1 MPASDPPAAAAL
13 RWSDALETG
22 LDDVDHQ
29 HRTLLDIF
37 NRVAATRGADAL
49 RAALDEL
56 AAYTRYHFG
65 TEAQLMRSWPLPEG
79 HRDVHLHAH
88 RRFDEFVQRA
98 LQLVD
103 VDPQAVG
110 DELAGFL
117 AQWLRHHIMGI
128 DARMARAILALQRGD
143 AARPDDGGDAT
154 IDATIDAA
162 LDNVLDGLGER
173 TFALIEANLRLRD
186 EIARRERVDA
196 ALRDREARYRDLFMH
211 APDALFEI
219 DSQQRIALANDAA
232 LSLLGV
238 THADAL
244 IGQAFA
250 HYIDAL
256 PGPLP
261 LETLLR
267 RPDGTLRPVEV
278 VAAPPD
284 ANGRRHLI
292 VRDIGER
299 RRLQRRAADASR
311 LEQERLGRELHD
323 GAGQRL
329 VAIGL
334 FANTL
339 HKRLL
344 HDGRRAD
351 AELAAELGTQTRHA
365 LDEIRALAHGL
376 VPLPPGGGGLQGAVA
391 ALCAD
396 LGCVCDTGGA
406 LDAID
411 DGVALQL
418 YRIAQE
424 ALSNAL
430 RHADASRIALELRGD
445 ADALTLYVRDDG
457 RGIAPDAPEGLG
469 LSTMRYRAGA
479 IGAALSV
486 AAAAAGGTEV
496 ACRWPRLGG

>member
-1 MPASDPPAAAAL
+1 MPASDPPAAATL

-49 RAALDEL
+49 RAALGEL
-56 AAYTRYHFG
+56 SAYARYHFG
-65 TEAQLMRSWPLPEG
+65 TEAQLMRSAPL
-79 HRDVHLHAH
+79 RDEQRDAHLRAH
-88 RRFDEFVQRA
+88 QRFDEFVQRA

-103 VDPQAVG
+103 VDPRAVG
-110 DELAGFL
+110 DELTGFL

-128 DARMARAILALQRGD
+128 DAAMAREILALRRGD
-143 AARPDDGGDAT
+143 AAADMAPGDA
-154 IDATIDAA
+154 IDASIDHTLAG
-162 LDNVLDGLGER
+162 VLDGLGER

-186 EIARRERVDA
+186 EIASRERVEA

-211 APDALFEI
+211 APDALFEV
-219 DSQQRIALANDAA
+219 DSEQRIALANDAA
-232 LSLLGV
+232 LRLLGV
-238 THADAL
+238 AGSDAL
-244 IGQAFA
+244 RGQTLA
-250 HYIDAL
+250 HYVAAL
-256 PGPLP
+256 PGTAP

-267 RPDGTLRPVEV
+267 GVDGALRPVEV

-284 ANGRRHLI
+284 TNGRRHLI

-299 RRLQRRAADASR
+299 RRLQRRAAEASR

-334 FANTL
+334 FANSL
-339 HKRLL
+339 HKRLA

-351 AELAAELGTQTRHA
+351 AELAAELGTQIRHA

-376 VPLPPGGGGLQGAVA
+376 VPLPPGGGGLQGALA

-396 LGCVCDTGGA
+396 LDCACDTDGE
-406 LDAID
+406 LDGID

-430 RHADASRIALELRGD
+430 RHAGASRIALELRGD
-445 ADALTLYVRDDG
+445 ADGLTLRVRDDG
-457 RGIAPDAPEGLG
+457 CGIATDAPEGLG

-479 IGAALSV
+479 IGAALSIT
-486 AAAAAGGTEV
+486 AAAAGGTEI
-496 ACRWPRLGG
+496 ACRWPRQPG

>member
-13 RWSDALETG
+13 HWSEALETG

-29 HRTLLDIF
+29 HRRLLDIF

-49 RAALDEL
+49 RAALGEL
-56 AAYTRYHFG
+56 AAYARYHFA
-65 TEAQLMRSWPLPEG
+65 TEAQLMRGWPLRDD
-79 HRDVHLHAH
+79 HRQAHLRAH
-88 RRFDEFVQRA
+88 RRFDEFVQHA

-103 VDPQAVG
+103 ADPQAVG
-110 DELAGFL
+110 DELASFL

-128 DARMARAILALQRGD
+128 DASMARAILALQRGAAAPVAASD
-143 AARPDDGGDAT
+143 AGVDEA
-154 IDATIDAA
+154 IDAA
-162 LDNVLDGLGER
+162 LGDALDGLGER

-186 EIARRERVDA
+186 EIARREGVEA

-219 DSQQRIALANDAA
+219 DAQQCIALANDAA
-232 LSLLGV
+232 VRLLGARDAGALLGV
-238 THADAL
+238 ELARHVA
-244 IGQAFA
+244 
-250 HYIDAL
+250 AL
-256 PGPLP
+256 PGAAP
-261 LETLLR
+261 LETQAR
-267 RPDGTLRPVEV
+267 RVDGTPLAVEV

-299 RRLQRRAADASR
+299 RRLQRRAAEASR

-339 HKRLL
+339 HKRLA

-351 AELAAELGTQTRHA
+351 AELAAELGAQTRHA

-376 VPLPPGGGGLQGAVA
+376 VPLPPGGGGLPGALA

-396 LGCVCDTGGA
+396 LGCDCDAGA
-406 LDAID
+406 AID
-411 DGVALQL
+411 EVDDNVALQL

-430 RHADASRIALELRGD
+430 RHAGASRIALELHGG
-445 ADALTLYVRDDG
+445 ADALTLRVRDDG
-457 RGIAPDAPEGLG
+457 RGIAADAPEGLG

-479 IGAALSV
+479 IGAALSIG
-486 AAAAAGGTEV
+486 AGAAGGTDV

>member
-1 MPASDPPAAAAL
+1 MSASEPSAAAAL

-29 HRTLLDIF
+29 HRRLLDIF

-49 RAALDEL
+49 RAALGEL
-56 AAYTRYHFG
+56 ADYARYHFG
-65 TEAQLMRSWPLPEG
+65 TEAQLMRGWPLRAQQ
-79 HRDVHLHAH
+79 RDAHLRAH
-88 RRFDEFVQRA
+88 QRFDDFVQRA

-103 VDPQAVG
+103 VDPCAVG
-110 DELAGFL
+110 DELTGFL

-128 DARMARAILALQRGD
+128 DARMAREILALQRTGTTPDTTPAD
-143 AARPDDGGDAT
+143 AIEASIDDAMAG
-154 IDATIDAA
+154 
-162 LDNVLDGLGER
+162 VLDGLGDR
-173 TFALIEANLRLRD
+173 TFALIEANLRLHD
-186 EIARRERVDA
+186 EVARRERVEA
-196 ALRDREARYRDLFMH
+196 ALRDREARYRDLFTH

-219 DSQQRIALANDAA
+219 DARQRIALANDAA
-232 LSLLGV
+232 LRLLG
-238 THADAL
+238 ARDAAAL
-244 IGQAFA
+244 LGEPLAR
-250 HYIDAL
+250 YVDPL
-256 PGPLP
+256 PGAQP
-261 LETLLR
+261 LEARLR
-267 RPDGTLRPVEV
+267 RVDGAWLAVEL

-284 ANGRRHLI
+284 AHGRRHLI

-299 RRLQRRAADASR
+299 QRLQRRAAEAAR

-339 HKRLL
+339 HKRLAQ
-344 HDGRRAD
+344 DGRCDD
-351 AELAAELGTQTRHA
+351 AALAAELREQTRHA

-376 VPLPPGGGGLQGAVA
+376 VPLPPGGGGLHGALA
-391 ALCAD
+391 ALCAE
-396 LGCVCDTGGA
+396 LGCDYDAAGA
-406 LDAID
+406 LDDID

-430 RHADASRIALELRGD
+430 RHAEAARIALELHGD
-445 ADALTLYVRDDG
+445 TGALTLRVRDDG
-457 RGIAPDAPEGLG
+457 RGIAHDAPDGLG

-479 IGAALSV
+479 IGAALSIGPG
-486 AAAAAGGTEV
+486 AAGGTEV
-496 ACRWPRLGG
+496 ACRWPRLHG